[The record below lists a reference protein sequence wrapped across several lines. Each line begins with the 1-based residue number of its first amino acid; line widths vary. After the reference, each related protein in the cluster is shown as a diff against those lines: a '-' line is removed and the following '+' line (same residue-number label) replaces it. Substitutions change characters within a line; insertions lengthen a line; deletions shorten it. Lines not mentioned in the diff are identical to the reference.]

1 VGRSFDEINAVLGDL
16 MTLATGNP
24 VFAIEGNAESAADS
38 ALGGRKKDALGF
50 ALSTAGSAAA
60 PVLGQVG
67 GALGKAAGGAG
78 GNLFGDA
85 AGQVG
90 AKAGEFV
97 GSTAGEVAGSAGAQF
112 LEPALAKSL
121 GLNQPRPNTPP
132 ATAPLKTVG
141 TGTGGGAGPGL
152 GAGGLDVQGGTAPKI
167 FPYVQPASQTGSGV
181 GGPPPAARSIGAA
194 PANTQQARG
203 I

>member
-1 VGRSFDEINAVLGDL
+1 VGRSFDEINAVLGDI

-24 VFAIEGNAESAADS
+24 MFAIEGNAESAADS

-60 PVLGQVG
+60 PVLGGVG
-67 GALGKAAGGAG
+67 GAVGKAAGGAG
-78 GNLFGDA
+78 GGLFG
-85 AGQVG
+85 AGVGEAG
-90 AKAGEFV
+90 AKAGEFL
-97 GSTAGEVAGSAGAQF
+97 GSTAGEIAGSAGSQF

-121 GLNQPRPNTPP
+121 GLNQPRQNAPP
-132 ATAPLKTVG
+132 MSAPLKTVG

-167 FPYVQPASQTGSGV
+167 FPYVQPATQTGSGV

-194 PANTQQARG
+194 APNQSQARG